1 MQALRDMDKARA
13 MVNSLDLFS
22 TNESI
27 EDVATRDLMYLLAP
41 QYMSLLLQMAPVDI
55 AIPRSRVVSQALT
68 TSREFLSTCE
78 RMRIFPP
85 GTPLGD
91 ALERDVHAAAPPPAQ
106 REEKIARFRRAKE
119 IRARL
124 EALRSGRLSDESDD
138 ASESGEDGEEARE
151 AWMLELE
158 LAAQTALDNLGL
170 LKQEADLLEERER
183 RTNEEDEL
191 RRRRGEEDEGE
202 AEVAEVVPEQLR
214 VDRMTRDAIQRNVL
228 RPFHNL
234 PTMTLSEFAEREIAE
249 ANERAESQRRAESR
263 HRAEEEVDE
272 DGDGERATL
281 KARAWDDWKQENG
294 WIGGWGN
301 RHNRS

>member
-41 QYMSLLLQMAPVDI
+41 HYMSLLLQMAPVDI

-106 REEKIARFRRAKE
+106 PGAPTPPGQ
-119 IRARL
+119 
-124 EALRSGRLSDESDD
+124 GR
-138 ASESGEDGEEARE
+138 G
-151 AWMLELE
+151 
-158 LAAQTALDNLGL
+158 LAF
-170 LKQEADLLEERER
+170 
-183 RTNEEDEL
+183 
-191 RRRRGEEDEGE
+191 
-202 AEVAEVVPEQLR
+202 PS
-214 VDRMTRDAIQRNVL
+214 
-228 RPFHNL
+228 P
-234 PTMTLSEFAEREIAE
+234 
-249 ANERAESQRRAESR
+249 SQPPSAPKP
-263 HRAEEEVDE
+263 
-272 DGDGERATL
+272 G
-281 KARAWDDWKQENG
+281 K
-294 WIGGWGN
+294 
-301 RHNRS
+301 